1 MIHLLAWATAGYL
14 VRDFLGRGQ
23 PGPPVEGAPPQLPP
37 GPPGQAGARVG
48 AQAQQ
53 APQAP
58 ARRPPLNPSLPLD
71 ADIDEETERCVLA
84 ALEDTDEQNVLAF
97 AGSLATPEYGTYYP
111 IAAGVLRYHGAALTQ
126 ARLQAQT
133 RAAQQ
138 AEALRRA
145 QAEEDARRAAAAA
158 PPAPKA
164 RIRKNGVNG
173 KAETIPALPED
184 APATQGAE

>member
-1 MIHLLAWATAGYL
+1 
-14 VRDFLGRGQ
+14 
-23 PGPPVEGAPPQLPP
+23 
-37 GPPGQAGARVG
+37 
-48 AQAQQ
+48 
-53 APQAP
+53 
-58 ARRPPLNPSLPLD
+58 
-71 ADIDEETERCVLA
+71 VLA

-164 RIRKNGVNG
+164 RIRKTAPASDTHTNGVNG
-173 KAETIPALPED
+173 PAPPED